1 MARYLYYQGGYQST
15 EAIGS
20 TGPFGPGGSAG
31 TFFSWENNVAGADQP
46 FYQTG
51 SNTIIDAVDQPNL
64 WVAGAADPAYPVNGK
79 PAGAAYCTDTNVM
92 PNGPIVG
99 DPADFRNGIGFA
111 ALESRTQEAA
121 IRFTMGWVDLDSVG
135 TNASAEDFREA
146 NLGFYNSDGSVQDIS
161 IHTPFGLQSHW
172 TLIVPGSV
180 QYSKSTLDFT
190 TIVYHIPSSA
200 KGLPTYL
207 QNLHVTGDTL
217 GENIFSVV
225 PQLLPTENELEIY
238 VVPKLLFMGYGL
250 FLGDGDGNN
259 QFGGHIGSDELG
271 WSVGGG

>member
-1 MARYLYYQGGYQST
+1 MARYLYYQGGYKAAD
-15 EAIGS
+15 AIGS
-20 TGPFGPGGSAG
+20 SGPFSPGGPAG
-31 TFFSWENNVAGADQP
+31 TFFSWENIEENNR
-46 FYQTG
+46 YQTG
-51 SNTIIDAVDQPNL
+51 SNTIINAQDGPNL
-64 WVAGAADPAYPVNGK
+64 YYAGTADPQFPVDGK

-99 DPADFRNGIGFA
+99 DPFDHRNGIAKAPLGPGIEDPT
-111 ALESRTQEAA
+111 LL
-121 IRFTMGWVDLDSVG
+121 RFTMGWVDLDSVG
-135 TNASAEDFREA
+135 TDNSANDFREA
-146 NLGFYNSDGSVQDIS
+146 NDGFFDRTGNTQDLSV
-161 IHTPFGLQSHW
+161 HTPFSLQSHW

-200 KGLPTYL
+200 KGLPLYL

-217 GENIFSVV
+217 GTNIFDVV
-225 PQLLPTENELEIY
+225 PQLLPSPTELEIY

-259 QFGGHIGSDELG
+259 DFSGVLGTGPLG
-271 WSVGGG
+271 WSPVVGG